1 MFEEKFP
8 TVNDLDDNDG
18 SEYKK
23 NYYTMHNYTIKTYL
37 SSLDLQIL
45 NQTFIG
51 KLFCSIKCD
60 AKINSDLW
68 VYTDLRYGLKS
79 IFVPIDFYT
88 LTETVLSLDCQ
99 VRGIF
104 RVKNSV
110 VTVEECI
117 SMLEEEIRNR
127 TKFEDIRNR
136 LAENFSVI
144 DLTTAFKALVR
155 NYEYSVIPEN
165 FLTIVFK
172 MGNIDNKYDRMVVF
186 HYFFISLPKFNRYL
200 LEATI
205 YFLYLIHDIATNNG
219 KDYVN
224 NMNMEGISTVM
235 MPNLLL
241 KDIKN
246 VSLNKVPIL
255 VKFMKEF
262 ILNFPLIIKLNP
274 NYDEFK

>member
-1 MFEEKFP
+1 MFKEKFP
-8 TVNDLDDNDG
+8 TVNDLDDKE
-18 SEYKK
+18 SIEYKN
-23 NYYTMHNYTIKTYL
+23 NYYKDNVNIIRTYL
-37 SSLDLQIL
+37 TNLDLQIL
-45 NQTFIG
+45 NHTFIG
-51 KLFCSIKCD
+51 KLFSCNKYD
-60 AKINSDLW
+60 AKMNSELW

-79 IFVPIDFYT
+79 IFVPIDFFT
-88 LTETVLSLDCQ
+88 LTETVLSLDCE
-99 VRGIF
+99 VCGIF

-110 VTVEECI
+110 TTVEECI
-117 SMLEEEIRNR
+117 SMLEEEIKNR
-127 TKFEDIRNR
+127 TNFEDIRNR

-155 NYEYSVIPEN
+155 NYEYSVIPDN
-165 FLTIVFK
+165 FIDLIYK
-172 MGNIDNKYDRMVVF
+172 MGDIESKYDRMIVF
-186 HYFFISLPKFNRYL
+186 HYFFVSLPKFNRYL

-205 YFLYLIHDIATNNG
+205 YFLYLIHDIATKNG
-219 KDYVN
+219 KDYNN

-262 ILNFPLIIKLNP
+262 ILNFPLIVKLNP
-274 NYDEFK
+274 NYNNFK